1 MSKKTGGILLV
12 VLGVLSLPVGL
23 IFLIPGVLILRSLKK
38 TATQREE
45 DMPPLERSA
54 GPASAPLPVGER
66 PANYSGG
73 PTFGSWDTS
82 IHLAAGQLQ
91 RFGRAFYGS
100 FPIKQGRRGAAKITG
115 SKGNIYTV
123 TLDRC
128 NCPDFQG
135 RGLPCKHIYAL
146 ALSLGY
152 TADDFYSCYVSAVCD
167 GGKVPRPQ
175 IGYGNGLLEYQVHGK
190 NPATGRQN
198 KRVVFA
204 VDEADAVSA
213 AYSAGLL
220 DPISVDGVISHD
232 FAPLEPYQKSI
243 LQENNIA
250 IPSTG
255 DWCDGLALLRRLDNM
270 DASVPVGLFEFAT
283 KIHFPCCLLSGG
295 EYLLSD
301 LLSSR
306 ISQRD
311 QIALYAASVLCAQN
325 RKNLLDCHSDPVSD
339 ICYAFADFA
348 AGDEILLRQ
357 VLNAITPDSLRKPD
371 KRLAA
376 YKAVVK
382 FFTSR

>member
-38 TATQREE
+38 PATQRAE
-45 DMPPLERSA
+45 DTPPVERSA
-54 GPASAPLPVGER
+54 GPALAPLPVGER
-66 PANYSGG
+66 PVNYSGG

-152 TADDFYSCYVSAVCD
+152 TADDFYSCYVSVACD

-232 FAPLEPYQKSI
+232 FYPLEDYQKEV
-243 LQENNIA
+243 LHRYDLA
-250 IPSTG
+250 LPSTA
-255 DWCDGLALLRRLDNM
+255 DWEDGQALLRRLDSM
-270 DASVPVGLFEFAT
+270 DVSVPVGLFEFAV
-283 KIHFPCCLLSGG
+283 KLHYPCSLLSGG
-295 EYLLSD
+295 EYLLGQFSHK
-301 LLSSR
+301 
-306 ISQRD
+306 IPQRD
-311 QIALYAASVLCAQN
+311 QIALYAASVLCAQD
-325 RKNLLDCHSDPVSD
+325 RKSLLDCHSDPVSD
-339 ICYAFADFA
+339 ICYAFSDFA

-382 FFTSR
+382 FFASR

>member
-1 MSKKTGGILLV
+1 MV

-38 TATQREE
+38 TATQGAE
-45 DMPPLERSA
+45 DTPPLERSA
-54 GPASAPLPVGER
+54 GPALAPLPVGER
-66 PANYSGG
+66 PVNYSGG

-152 TADDFYSCYVSAVCD
+152 TADDFYSCYVSVACD

>member
-1 MSKKTGGILLV
+1 MV

-38 TATQREE
+38 TATQRAE
-45 DMPPLERSA
+45 DTPPLERSA
-54 GPASAPLPVGER
+54 GPALAPLPVGER
-66 PANYSGG
+66 PVNYSGG

-152 TADDFYSCYVSAVCD
+152 TADDFYSCYVSVACD

>member
-38 TATQREE
+38 TATQRAE
-45 DMPPLERSA
+45 DTPPLERSA
-54 GPASAPLPVGER
+54 GPALAPLPVGER
-66 PANYSGG
+66 PVNYSGG

-152 TADDFYSCYVSAVCD
+152 TADDFYSCYVSVACD

>member
-38 TATQREE
+38 TATQREG
-45 DMPPLERSA
+45 DTPPLERSA
-54 GPASAPLPVGER
+54 DPAPAPLPVGER
-66 PANYSGG
+66 PVNYSGG

-167 GGKVPRPQ
+167 GGQVPRPQ

-198 KRVVFA
+198 KRIVFA

-213 AYSAGLL
+213 AYSAGLS

-348 AGDEILLRQ
+348 AGDETLLRQ

-382 FFTSR
+382 FFASR

>member
-45 DMPPLERSA
+45 DTPPLERSA
-54 GPASAPLPVGER
+54 GPAPAPLPVGER
-66 PANYSGG
+66 PVNYSGG

-100 FPIKQGRRGAAKITG
+100 FPIKQGRRGVAKITG

-152 TADDFYSCYVSAVCD
+152 TADDFYSCYVSVACD

-175 IGYGNGLLEYQVHGK
+175 IGYRNGLLEYQVHGK

-213 AYSAGLL
+213 TYAAGLL
-220 DPISVDGVISHD
+220 DPVSVDGVISRD
-232 FAPLEPYQKSI
+232 FQSLESYQVEV
-243 LQENNIA
+243 LRQYDLA
-250 IPSTG
+250 LPSTA
-255 DWCDGLALLRRLDNM
+255 DWEDGQALLRRLDSM
-270 DASVPVGLFEFAT
+270 DMSVPVGLFEFAV
-283 KIHFPCCLLSGG
+283 KLHYPCSLLSGG
-295 EYLLSD
+295 EYLLGQFSHK
-301 LLSSR
+301 

-311 QIALYAASVLCAQN
+311 QIALYAAAVLCAQDQ
-325 RKNLLDCHSDPVSD
+325 KSLADSHSDPVSD
-339 ICYAFADFA
+339 VCYAFADFA
-348 AGDEILLRQ
+348 AGDEALLRQ
-357 VLNAITPDSLRKPD
+357 VLNAITPDGLRKPD
-371 KRLAA
+371 KRMAA

-382 FFTSR
+382 FCRSR